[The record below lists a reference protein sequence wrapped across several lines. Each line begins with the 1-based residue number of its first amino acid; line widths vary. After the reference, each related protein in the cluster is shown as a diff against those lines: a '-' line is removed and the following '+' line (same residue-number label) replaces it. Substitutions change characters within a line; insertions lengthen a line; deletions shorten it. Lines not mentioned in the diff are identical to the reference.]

1 MDTLWTA
8 NQVHHILQ
16 LQPMLNIFFAILRLL
31 VIFKVLRFYGDQHF
45 LNNLNPG
52 ILNIFLL
59 VKPVWPKIFTWS
71 TFKLITTCC
80 TTTFL
85 FLSCSSLTNQSGG
98 CEPQFSINP
107 GFINMSRAVQIWKKS
122 LSRLFFVNFEIT
134 IIGGRYD
141 QSLISLYE

>member
-1 MDTLWTA
+1 MDSLWTA

-16 LQPMLNIFFAILRLL
+16 LPPMLNISFAILRLL
-31 VIFKVLRFYGDQHF
+31 VIFKVLCFYGDQHF

-52 ILNIFLL
+52 ILNLFLL
-59 VKPVWPKIFTWS
+59 VKPVWPKILLYNYVPFFIFNS
-71 TFKLITTCC
+71 Q
-80 TTTFL
+80 
-85 FLSCSSLTNQSGG
+85 SACSSLTNQSGG